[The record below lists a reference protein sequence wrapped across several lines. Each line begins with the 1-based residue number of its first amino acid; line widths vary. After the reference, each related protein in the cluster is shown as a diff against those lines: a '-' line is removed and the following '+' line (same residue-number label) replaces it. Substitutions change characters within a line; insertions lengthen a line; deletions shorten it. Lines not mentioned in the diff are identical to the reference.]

1 MPDLAPSVATQR
13 ERFFGKHPHP
23 YVLFE
28 QAVERHLGNDST
40 IVDIGCGRGAPVLRK
55 FTGRAAR
62 LVGVDLVPFT
72 EIIEGIEL
80 HNGDIAAMPF
90 LTSDSVDLVCCR
102 SVMEHVTDP
111 DRAYA
116 EISRALKPGGHF
128 IFLTANVYDYASLAA
143 MLIPNRFHARIV
155 RLTEG
160 RAEEDTFPTAY
171 KCNSRRK
178 IRQLC
183 ERHGFAIT
191 DFSYLG
197 QYPNYF
203 SFNRVLHYAAS
214 LYEVGLR
221 NVPALHFLRGW
232 ILADLVKRPG

>member
-1 MPDLAPSVATQR
+1 MPDLFPSVAEQR
-13 ERFFGKHPHP
+13 DRFFGDHPHP
-23 YVLFE
+23 YVLYE
-28 QAVERHLGNDST
+28 RAVERYLGPDST
-40 IVDIGCGRGAPVLRK
+40 IVDVGCGRGAPVLRK
-55 FTGRAAR
+55 LTGRAVR

-72 EIIEGIEL
+72 ETIEGIEL
-80 HNGDIAAMPF
+80 HNGDIASMPF
-90 LTSDSVDLVCCR
+90 LAAGSVDLVCCR

-111 DRAYA
+111 ERAYA
-116 EISRALKPGGHF
+116 EIHRVLKPGGHF
-128 IFLTANVYDYASLAA
+128 VFLTANIYDYASVAA

-171 KCNSRRK
+171 KCNSKRK

-183 ERHGFAIT
+183 DRHGLSIAEFH
-191 DFSYLG
+191 YLG

-214 LYEVGLR
+214 LYEMGLR
-221 NVPALHFLRGW
+221 NVPVLQFLRGW
-232 ILADLVKRPG
+232 ILADLIKTPA